1 MNKQENLIDELKNNI
16 EILKQ
21 EIKDKEDIL
30 KNLVEQLEE
39 QESIED

>member
-30 KNLVEQLEE
+30 KNLVEQLEQ
-39 QESIED
+39 QENIED